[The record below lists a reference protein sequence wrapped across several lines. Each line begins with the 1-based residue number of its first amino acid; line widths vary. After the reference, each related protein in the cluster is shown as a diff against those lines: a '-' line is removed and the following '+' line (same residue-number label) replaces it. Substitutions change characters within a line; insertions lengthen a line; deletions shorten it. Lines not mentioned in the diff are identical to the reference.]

1 MSSNIEV
8 VKRGLFSLTNN
19 LSEEKTLSLA
29 DEDICV
35 AYTLVAVAK
44 SRGN

>member
-8 VKRGLFSLTNN
+8 VERDLFSLTNN

-29 DEDICV
+29 DEDIGV

-44 SRGN
+44 S